1 MESKSIIRNVDDL
14 GRIVLPLELRKIL
27 EINPREQ
34 VKLPLQDNGLFLE
47 KAVLEKSNNLDE

>member
-1 MESKSIIRNVDDL
+1 MESKSIIKNVDAL

-34 VKLPLQDNGLFLE
+34 VKLTLQDNGLFLE
-47 KAVLEKSNNLDE
+47 KAVLKKSNNLDK